1 MTLLKSVFIAL
12 FIISSVFALKQ
23 SDFVEDLLAEKV
35 SHQKTKMSLNKPGT
49 EQIKGGNSVSD
60 NVPLFLLA
68 RINHPM
74 ESIKLRT
81 IRKLYCSHTI
91 YTYGSIKEKV
101 DTLFGCVNHNKLIS
115 RKSLIALSKSRF
127 ILTDIHYL
135 NPRYKVLKVNNID
148 FFENPMDYPLYTSI
162 SKSTRSSFNLITKLT
177 ITGVTAITRA
187 TGKAADRYGP
197 NFLIQKVKDEFK
209 TSDFVH
215 LSNEVSIMKNYR
227 YGKTLR
233 FATKERD
240 INVLLKLNPSL
251 IVELTGNHNRDYGNR
266 AFLYTLK
273 WYKNH
278 GVRTFGGGKNPMEAS
293 KPLILKLKDGT
304 RLAFIGFNQ
313 SCPLK
318 ECAKKRNEPG
328 ANPYNRAK
336 ARKTLRKLRK
346 QGIHFIIASVQF
358 NERDS
363 YLPFIDQKKISKDLI
378 DFGADMVYGSQAH
391 QIQVVEYYKGK
402 PIYYGLG
409 NFLFDQIHR
418 LGVRQGMFLHLYFL
432 NGRLL
437 QIKPV
442 FTYISNKRRPILATR
457 QQKSLI
463 MRKIYREKLL
473 YGSK

>member
-1 MTLLKSVFIAL
+1 
-12 FIISSVFALKQ
+12 
-23 SDFVEDLLAEKV
+23 
-35 SHQKTKMSLNKPGT
+35 
-49 EQIKGGNSVSD
+49 
-60 NVPLFLLA
+60 
-68 RINHPM
+68 
-74 ESIKLRT
+74 
-81 IRKLYCSHTI
+81 
-91 YTYGSIKEKV
+91 
-101 DTLFGCVNHNKLIS
+101 
-115 RKSLIALSKSRF
+115 
-127 ILTDIHYL
+127 
-135 NPRYKVLKVNNID
+135 
-148 FFENPMDYPLYTSI
+148 
-162 SKSTRSSFNLITKLT
+162 
-177 ITGVTAITRA
+177 
-187 TGKAADRYGP
+187 
-197 NFLIQKVKDEFK
+197 
-209 TSDFVH
+209 
-215 LSNEVSIMKNYR
+215 
-227 YGKTLR
+227 
-233 FATKERD
+233 
-240 INVLLKLNPSL
+240 
-251 IVELTGNHNRDYGNR
+251 
-266 AFLYTLK
+266 
-273 WYKNH
+273 
-278 GVRTFGGGKNPMEAS
+278 MEAS

-318 ECAKKRNEPG
+318 ECARRRNEPG

-346 QGIHFIIASVQF
+346 QGVHFIIASVQF

-363 YLPFIDQKKISKDLI
+363 YHPFVDQKKISKDLI